1 METNEHLPIANQPN
15 NGFAAPPRLLYQTRK
30 AVPFLSSDNITMQQE
45 MPQLECLPWPP
56 SAADIAARLAF
67 VQHYLNQQSSVR
79 SHQTCLAY
87 MYPDLAS
94 EIRSHSSVPDDGPP
108 GLERPKTVQISDY
121 PEYMDEAPGAP
132 STTERLVCGSTISG
146 ANYPVVLA
154 EQNQGPG
161 SGYAPSSRTEP
172 MMSQT
177 YLSRP
182 LFPAPVPEVRER
194 LRDIFGE
201 LRNEE
206 DIWKHS
212 KKSQKKVLLAP
223 LPTSN
228 LPVYPSGGPWV
239 PTQVSYSSTTVPKGS
254 NALPEPTSVIGI

>member
-1 METNEHLPIANQPN
+1 
-15 NGFAAPPRLLYQTRK
+15 
-30 AVPFLSSDNITMQQE
+30 
-45 MPQLECLPWPP
+45 
-56 SAADIAARLAF
+56 
-67 VQHYLNQQSSVR
+67 
-79 SHQTCLAY
+79 
-87 MYPDLAS
+87 
-94 EIRSHSSVPDDGPP
+94 
-108 GLERPKTVQISDY
+108 
-121 PEYMDEAPGAP
+121 
-132 STTERLVCGSTISG
+132 
-146 ANYPVVLA
+146 
-154 EQNQGPG
+154 
-161 SGYAPSSRTEP
+161 
-172 MMSQT
+172 MSQT

-239 PTQVSYSSTTVPKGS
+239 PTQVSYPSTTVPKGS
-254 NALPEPTSVIGI
+254 NTLPEPASVIGILKSSIFHETLVTDARSK